1 MSTHGQYCEN
11 QLLQCL
17 VPVSSCTIK
26 LDMYIT
32 WSTFACISHLQ
43 VQYMEAAPTLDS
55 LATRAIM
62 HGPPA
67 PARGPGLHGQA
78 PGALQ
83 TEPCSMVAQSGDLS
97 QTIYQPINELKA
109 IIIVLCVCSHDMCNR
124 ALHCLLHVLQTHSVY
139 YIYII
144 VLVHVY
150 IHVHVPCVYVHM
162 HVACTDIIVTC
173 TACMLN
179 LVAKLEPCATNVPND
194 VCTCATCMYRPLQE
208 EADRRIAE
216 TISANDLG
224 DPTLQANLQNNLSS

>member
-17 VPVSSCTIK
+17 VPVSSYTIK

-32 WSTFACISHLQ
+32 WSSFACISHLQ

-55 LATRAIM
+55 LATRAII

-139 YIYII
+139 YIYNSASTC
-144 VLVHVY
+144 VH
-150 IHVHVPCVYVHM
+150 
-162 HVACTDIIVTC
+162 T
-173 TACMLN
+173 
-179 LVAKLEPCATNVPND
+179 
-194 VCTCATCMYRPLQE
+194 CTCAMCVCAHACCMH
-208 EADRRIAE
+208 
-216 TISANDLG
+216 
-224 DPTLQANLQNNLSS
+224 